1 MTNRW
6 MRRCGAVL
14 ALLVAPAAAVAQEAW
29 QPEDTHGLAAATDAV
44 TAREHMIAAANPV
57 AAQTGLDVLHR
68 GGNAIDAMV
77 AVQIMLNLVEP
88 QSSGIGGGAFM
99 LYWNAE
105 QARLTTF
112 DGRETAPMAAGP
124 DYFLQEDGTPK
135 SWWDAML
142 GGRSVGVPG
151 TLKLLEVTHKL
162 HGNLPWADLLQ
173 PTIDLAEK
181 GFDISPRLAASIAGF
196 NDDKR
201 QLGRF
206 AATRAYF
213 FNPDGSPK
221 TAGTV
226 LKNPEFAETLRVIA
240 AQGADAFYR
249 GAIAADIVQTVRHP
263 PENPGVM
270 TTADLASYRVKERPP
285 VCPAYRGYEVCGM
298 GPPTSGGLTVGQI
311 LGLLEHF
318 DLPNMNGTD
327 AAHLFAE
334 ASKLAYADRGMY
346 MADADFVSMPV
357 DGLLDPVYL
366 TARAQL
372 ISPDRAM
379 PPASAGNPPWRTAR
393 MRAPHVGPERPGTS
407 HFVIRDPYGN
417 AVSMTTTIESGFGS
431 KMMVRGFL
439 LNNELTDFSR
449 APEKNGRPIANRVE
463 PGKRPRSSMA
473 PTIVMKDGLPYLLVG
488 SPGGSRIIE
497 YVAKTVVAVLDWGM
511 DPQQAIDLGH
521 VVNRNGET
529 TEIETGLETT
539 LDTALLEARG
549 HQIKVRDL
557 NSGLHAILIE
567 PDGTLIG
574 GADRRR
580 EGIAAGN

>member
-1 MTNRW
+1 MTSCW
-6 MRRCGAVL
+6 IRRCGVALV
-14 ALLVAPAAAVAQEAW
+14 LLVALGAAASQEAW
-29 QPEDTHGLAAATDAV
+29 QPEDTHGMAAVTDAATA
-44 TAREHMIAAANPV
+44 TKHMVAAANPIAV
-57 AAQTGLDVLHR
+57 QTGLDVLRR
-68 GGNAIDAMV
+68 GGNAIDTMV

-99 LYWNAE
+99 LYWDEE
-105 QARLTTF
+105 QSRLTTF

-151 TLKLLEVTHKL
+151 TLKLLEATHTL
-162 HGNLPWADLLQ
+162 HGSLPWADLLQ
-173 PTIDLAEK
+173 PTIELAEK
-181 GFDISPRLAASIAGF
+181 GFAISPRLAASIAGS

-206 AATRAYF
+206 ATTRAYF
-213 FNPDGSPK
+213 FNSDGSPK
-221 TAGTV
+221 AAGAV
-226 LKNPEFAETLRVIA
+226 LKNPEFAETLRLIA
-240 AQGADAFYR
+240 AEGADAFYR
-249 GAIAADIVQTVRHP
+249 GDIAADIVQTVRHP

-270 TTADLASYRVKERPP
+270 TLADLAAYRVKERPP
-285 VCPAYRGYEVCGM
+285 ICPAYRGYEVCGM

-318 DLPNMNGTD
+318 DLANMSGVD
-327 AAHLFAE
+327 SAHLFAE

-346 MADADFVSMPV
+346 IADADFVNVPV
-357 DGLLDPVYL
+357 DGLLDPAYL
-366 TARAQL
+366 TSRAQL
-372 ISPDRAM
+372 ISLDRAM
-379 PPASAGNPPWRTAR
+379 PPVEAGNPPWRKAQK
-393 MRAPHVGPERPGTS
+393 RAPHIGPERPGTS
-407 HFVIRDPYGN
+407 HFVIRDAEGN
-417 AVSMTTTIESGFGS
+417 AISMTTTIESGFGS

-449 APEKNGRPIANRVE
+449 APEKDGRPIANRVE

-473 PTIVMKDGLPYLLVG
+473 PTVVMKEGRPYLLVG

-497 YVAKTVVAVLDWGM
+497 YVAKTIIAVLDWGM

-529 TEIETGLETT
+529 TEIETGLK

-549 HQIKVRDL
+549 HKIKIRDL
-557 NSGLHAILIE
+557 NSGLHAILIR